1 MRTAWATHSRAGKLE
16 EQPAPKSLTGN
27 NAMIYV
33 DFAVCSIG
41 AISSAVAAMLW
52 FYAAH
57 IKVPDNRDK
66 VIGELQRINRL
77 TARAAVAFGIAA
89 LCAAY
94 IFAQFLPL
102 VPFLMG
108 T

>member
-1 MRTAWATHSRAGKLE
+1 
-16 EQPAPKSLTGN
+16 
-27 NAMIYV
+27 MIYI
-33 DFAVCSIG
+33 DFAVCLVG
-41 AISSAVAAMLW
+41 VISSIVAAMLW

-57 IKVPDNRDK
+57 IKVPNNRDK
-66 VIGELQRINRL
+66 VIDELQRISRW

-89 LCAAY
+89 LCATY
-94 IFAQFLPL
+94 IFAQFLAL